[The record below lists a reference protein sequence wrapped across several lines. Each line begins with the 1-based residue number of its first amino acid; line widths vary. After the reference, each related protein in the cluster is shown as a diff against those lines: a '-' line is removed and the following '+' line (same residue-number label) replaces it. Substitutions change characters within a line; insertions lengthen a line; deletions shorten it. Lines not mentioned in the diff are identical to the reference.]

1 MNLPAKAEGYR
12 INSRLRVKKYVR
24 MPLYFS
30 RQNNGITLENDKL
43 FYYASIM
50 SKIVKGIESQIYLY
64 YYNINKRVNKRS
76 FYVTE

>member
-1 MNLPAKAEGYR
+1 
-12 INSRLRVKKYVR
+12 

-30 RQNNGITLENDKL
+30 RQNNSITLENDKL

-50 SKIVKGIESQIYLY
+50 SKIVKGIESQICLY

-76 FYVTE
+76 CYVTE